1 MPRYGTVVV
10 IKRSGTDGIVFPL
23 TSTSCLFGR
32 KTECDIR
39 MRLPW
44 VSNEHCKIEI
54 NENKEAVLTNL
65 STVNPTQL
73 NGACFEQPVPL
84 KHGDVFT
91 IIDRSFRFEYP
102 LQSTPKKRRS
112 RSPKDETL
120 QQVAGV
126 ELLHKQTSGAKSLDA
141 S

>member
-1 MPRYGTVVV
+1 MPRYGKIVV

-32 KTECDIR
+32 EGIESDKINSKSKVLKISLRKRTER
-39 MRLPW
+39 
-44 VSNEHCKIEI
+44 KI
-54 NENKEAVLTNL
+54 LTNL
-65 STVNPTQL
+65 SAVNPTRL

-84 KHGDVFT
+84 KHGDVLT

-120 QQVAGV
+120 QQVAEV